1 MAIKEIT
8 PYIVPGGASIS
19 LLCKQS
25 LCNEI
30 DDKKKIVKLIMHL
43 ILLQSLFLIQEQ
55 YCVAFPEGV

>member
-19 LLCKQS
+19 LQCKQS

-30 DDKKKIVKLIMHL
+30 DDKKKNSEAHHASYFATKFVSYSGA
-43 ILLQSLFLIQEQ
+43 ILCSIS
-55 YCVAFPEGV
+55 